1 MRIALCDDEISLAQS
16 YAGII
21 RKWSQKTGY
30 PCEISTFSSS
40 RNLLFEFQ
48 DGYCFDLL
56 LLDIE
61 MPEMNGMELARTI
74 RQIDRRVMIVFL
86 TNYDNF
92 VFEGYEV
99 GAFRYLMKSEAEEK
113 LSPLLDHVAS
123 EQGQEKEY
131 LLIRAGGGEERLE
144 LSSILYL
151 EASKHDTILYT
162 KEENRL
168 LKLPISK
175 LAELLPENFL
185 FSHRSFI
192 VNLQYLERLSKT
204 ECLMS
209 NAATVPVSRAAY
221 GALNEA
227 FIAYY
232 KKLKGIGD
240 AR

>member
-1 MRIALCDDEISLAQS
+1 MRIALCDDEISLVQS

-21 RKWSQKTGY
+21 REWSQKTGY
-30 PCEISTFSSS
+30 PCEISTFCSS

-48 DGYCFDLL
+48 DGYRFDLL

-61 MPEMNGMELARTI
+61 MPEMNGMELARAI

-99 GAFRYLMKSEAEEK
+99 GAFRYLMKSEAEKK
-113 LSPLLDHVAS
+113 LFPLLDHVAA

-144 LSSILYL
+144 LSSLLYL
-151 EASKHDTILYT
+151 EASKHDSILHA
-162 KEENRL
+162 KEGDRL

-209 NAATVPVSRAAY
+209 NGASVPVSRAAY

-227 FIAYY
+227 FIAFY

-240 AR
+240 TE